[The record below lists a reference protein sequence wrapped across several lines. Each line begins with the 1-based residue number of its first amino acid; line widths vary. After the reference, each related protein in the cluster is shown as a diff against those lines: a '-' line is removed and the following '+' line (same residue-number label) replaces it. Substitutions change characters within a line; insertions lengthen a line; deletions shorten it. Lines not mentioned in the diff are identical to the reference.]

1 MKIICTQEN
10 LNKALN
16 IVGKVVNKNTTLPI
30 LNNVLLKT
38 DKKGLK
44 LSATNLE
51 IAVNYWIG
59 GKTEEDGEIT
69 VPTKLFTSFI
79 SNLPNG
85 NVEIK
90 TREDMVN
97 IKCNGYKI
105 NIKGVDAREYPLSPK
120 IDAEPFLKIKS
131 EIFKKAL
138 SQVIPA
144 ISVSESRMEITGV
157 LMDFSEIKKNKV
169 VLVSTDSYRL
179 AEKTLKVSPE
189 NISQEALEVLGD
201 LRSVIIPRSTVQ
213 ELVRDLG
220 DGDEMLNIIIS
231 ENQIVF
237 DFGSANILSRLIEGR
252 YPDYQQIVPEKFLAS
267 AIINVKDISNAV
279 RIAGFFSASS
289 NNSVKFHL
297 GTDNK
302 AEISSEAS
310 EIGNNNAKIEAKI
323 SGKELEVVYNYKY
336 LMDGLGSITGDEVVL
351 DANDENSPSVIRSSR
366 EEGFIYIIMPIRG

>member
-10 LNKALN
+10 LNKALS

-38 DKKGLK
+38 DKKGLQ
-44 LSATNLE
+44 LSSTNLE

-69 VPTKLFTSFI
+69 VPTKLFANFI

-120 IDAEPFLKIKS
+120 IDAVPFLKIKS
-131 EIFKKAL
+131 EIFKRAL

-144 ISVSESRMEITGV
+144 ISVSELRMEITGV
-157 LMDFSEIKKNKV
+157 LLDLSEIKKNKI

-189 NISQEALEVLGD
+189 NVSQEALEVLGD
-201 LRSVIIPRSTVQ
+201 LKSVIIPRSTVQ

-220 DGDEMLNIIIS
+220 EGDEMLDVVIS

-237 DFGSANILSRLIEGR
+237 TFGSANILSRLIEGR
-252 YPDYQQIVPEKFLAS
+252 YPDYRQIVPEKFMAN

-279 RIAGFFSASS
+279 RISGFFSASS
-289 NNSVKFHL
+289 NNSVKFLL
-297 GTDNK
+297 GSDNK
-302 AEISSEAS
+302 VEISSEAS

-323 SGKELEVVYNYKY
+323 TGKDLEVVYNYKY
-336 LMDGLGSITGDEVVL
+336 LMDGLNSIIGDEVVL
-351 DANDENSPSVIRSSR
+351 DANDENAPSVIKSVKDDS
-366 EEGFIYIIMPIRG
+366 FIYIIMPIRG